1 MGLMLTDKQAEIV
14 RRLRSAEGHL
24 DAIID
29 MLEAGEPCEPISFI
43 MDNRNR
49 APEPNAP

>member
-1 MGLMLTDKQAEIV
+1 MGLMLTDEQAEIV
-14 RRLRSAEGHL
+14 RRLRSAEGHR

-29 MLEAGEPCEPISFI
+29 MLEASEPCELIYFI
-43 MDNRNR
+43 KANRNQ